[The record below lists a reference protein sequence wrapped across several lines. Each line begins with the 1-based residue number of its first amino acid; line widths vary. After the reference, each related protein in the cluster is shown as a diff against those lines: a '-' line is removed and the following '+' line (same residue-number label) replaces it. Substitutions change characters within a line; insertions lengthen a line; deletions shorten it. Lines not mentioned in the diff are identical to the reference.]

1 VLFFV
6 LGAKV
11 EEKILAGELLIQW
24 FEMNREVLL
33 SRGFTIHQL
42 IRNPDAYWIEPSAY
56 VEFETDYFLGD
67 MDVRIDG
74 SCIVCRHPMADLDSP
89 VAIEYPYVFLDQP
102 AIDFRLKNS
111 FQGIEKDYQDVEIY
125 EIHSVNDY
133 DPILEPF
140 ITKVTTNP
148 GEPT

>member
-6 LGAKV
+6 LEA
-11 EEKILAGELLIQW
+11 EMSETQLAGELLIQW
-24 FEMNREVLL
+24 FEVNREALL

-67 MDVRIDG
+67 MEVRIDG
-74 SCIVCRHPMADLDSP
+74 SCIVCCHPMADLDSP

-111 FQGIEKDYQDVEIY
+111 FQGIEKDNPEVQIH
-125 EIHSVNDY
+125 EIHSVDDY
-133 DPILEPF
+133 NPILEPF
-140 ITKVTTNP
+140 ITKVTSST
-148 GEPT
+148 GEPI